1 VVKEKGQMMINS
13 NGSDTELRT
22 FAFTL
27 SCALGFLGGLVL
39 WRKGETGF
47 ILWVI
52 GMVILSMGLLK
63 PRLLGPIHRGWMG
76 MSFLMGFF
84 MTHLILALMY
94 YLVFTPVALV
104 MRALGKDPLRRRHD
118 HNVTSYW
125 IRRPRTEFP
134 RESYERMF

>member
-1 VVKEKGQMMINS
+1 MMNTSNS
-13 NGSDTELRT
+13 ADKELRT

-47 ILWVI
+47 LLWVV

-63 PRLLGPIHRGWMG
+63 PGLLGPIHRGWMG
-76 MSFLMGFF
+76 ISFLMGFF

-104 MRALGKDPLRRRHD
+104 MRALGRDPLRLKYD
-118 HNVTSYW
+118 GDVTSYW
-125 IRRPRTEFP
+125 MKRPRREFP
-134 RESYERMF
+134 RESYEKMF

>member
-1 VVKEKGQMMINS
+1 MEKGEMMINS
-13 NGSDTELRT
+13 NSGEKELRT

-39 WRKGETGF
+39 WRKGEMGSL
-47 ILWVI
+47 LWVI

-63 PRLLGPIHRGWMG
+63 PRLLGPIHKGWMG
-76 MSFLMGFF
+76 MSFLIGFF

-104 MRALGKDPLRRRHD
+104 MRILGKDPLRPNYDR
-118 HNVTSYW
+118 NAKSYW
-125 IRRPRTEFP
+125 KRRPRERFT
-134 RESYERMF
+134 RESYEKMF

>member
-1 VVKEKGQMMINS
+1 MEKGEMMINS
-13 NGSDTELRT
+13 NGPDKELRT

-47 ILWVI
+47 LLWVI

-63 PRLLGPIHRGWMG
+63 PRLLEPIHKGWMG
-76 MSFLMGFF
+76 ISFLTGFF

-94 YLVFTPVALV
+94 YLVFTPMALV
-104 MRALGKDPLRRRHD
+104 MRALGKDPLRLKHD
-118 HNVTSYW
+118 GKARSYW
-125 IRRPRTEFP
+125 IKRPRREFP
-134 RESYERMF
+134 KESYERMF

>member
-1 VVKEKGQMMINS
+1 MMTNS
-13 NGSDTELRT
+13 NSVDEELRT

-39 WRKGETGF
+39 WRKGEMGF
-47 ILWVI
+47 LLWVI

-63 PRLLGPIHRGWMG
+63 PRLLGPIHKGWMG

-104 MRALGKDPLRRRHD
+104 MRILGKDPLRPNYDR
-118 HNVTSYW
+118 NAKSYW
-125 IRRPRTEFP
+125 IRRPREGFT
-134 RESYERMF
+134 RESYEKMF